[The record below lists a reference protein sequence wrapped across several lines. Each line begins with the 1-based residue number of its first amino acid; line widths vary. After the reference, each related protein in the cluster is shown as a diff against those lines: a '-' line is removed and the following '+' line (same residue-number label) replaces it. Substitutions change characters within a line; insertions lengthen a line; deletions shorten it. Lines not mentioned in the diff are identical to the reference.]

1 MQRAASVHSGKKA
14 TKRKKE
20 KWGTIL
26 AMTKNMRLLSVN
38 LRDSVISRAVGAS
51 GPRGTAPPPFLADKL
66 ISSRRADYAHHIATC
81 PTRFLDLPTALLC
94 NKSFEDETRIP
105 NI

>member
-1 MQRAASVHSGKKA
+1 
-14 TKRKKE
+14 
-20 KWGTIL
+20 
-26 AMTKNMRLLSVN
+26 MTKNMRLLSVN
-38 LRDSVISRAVGAS
+38 LRDSVISKAVGAM
-51 GPRGTAPPPFLADKL
+51 GPGGPGGGNCPPPFLADKL

>member
-1 MQRAASVHSGKKA
+1 
-14 TKRKKE
+14 
-20 KWGTIL
+20 
-26 AMTKNMRLLSVN
+26 MTKNMRLLSVN
-38 LRDSVISRAVGAS
+38 LRDSVISKAVGAM
-51 GPRGTAPPPFLADKL
+51 GPGGGGNCPLSFLADKL